1 MRIFLALAWR
11 NLWRNAQRSL
21 IMIAGIAVGLFGLL
35 VYYGVSNGFLDEFVE
50 TSIELELAHLQV
62 NKAGYLKNPVPANA
76 FSADSALVEKLAA
89 LPHVAAAAGRFRAAV
104 LINSAEKSG
113 RLVLVGVNPE
123 QESKVTTIPGLV
135 YQGQYLKPG
144 DNRRIVLGG
153 ELARLLGVGVGD
165 KVVIMAQDRENEL
178 QSVLFR
184 VAGLFKSS
192 APSFDKT
199 AAFVT
204 LEAMQS
210 LLARQGEL
218 TSILLRAEKGE
229 NLDTLAGAIRNFLEK
244 GHEDLEVRTW
254 LEVSPILAQSINMFD
269 SFVWVFYAIIYLAM
283 AFGVINIMFMAILDR
298 TRELGVMRAVGTTP
312 GQIML
317 LVLLEASF
325 LGLAGLVLGGT
336 AAWVMNHY
344 LSTEGLNLSR
354 WSSAM
359 SLMGIS
365 SIVHSSITLGQWAV
379 SLLSAEL
386 AVIGASVWPAWRAS
400 RLKVVEAIQF
410 Q

>member
-1 MRIFLALAWR
+1 MRIFLAMAWR

-21 IMIAGIAVGLFGLL
+21 VMIAGIAVGLFGLL
-35 VYYGVSNGFLDEFVE
+35 VYYGISNGFLDEFVE

-62 NKAGYLKNPVPANA
+62 NKTGYLKNPVPANA
-76 FSADSALVEKLAA
+76 FSADSSLVEKLAA

-123 QESKVTTIPGLV
+123 IEGKVTIIPRLV
-135 YQGQYLKPG
+135 YEGEYLKPG

-165 KVVIMAQDRENEL
+165 KVVIMAQDRQNEL

-192 APSFDKT
+192 SPAFDKT

-204 LEAMQS
+204 LEAVQS

-229 NLDTLAGAIRNFLEK
+229 NLDTLAGAIRNFLKKE
-244 GHEDLEVRTW
+244 HEDLEVRTW
-254 LEVSPILAQSINMFD
+254 LEVSPILAQSIDMFD
-269 SFVWVFYAIIYLAM
+269 SFIWIFYAIIYLAM

-298 TRELGVMRAVGTTP
+298 TRELGVMRALGTTP
-312 GQIML
+312 GRIML
-317 LVLLEASF
+317 LVLLEAAL

-336 AAWVMNHY
+336 AAWAVNHY
-344 LSTEGLNLSR
+344 LSTDGLNLSR

-365 SIVHSSITLGQWAV
+365 SIIHSSITLGQWAV
-379 SLLSAEL
+379 SLLSAEC
-386 AVIGASVWPAWRAS
+386 AVIVASFWPAWRAS
-400 RLKVVEAIQF
+400 RLKPVEAIQF